1 MPKCK
6 NDPKRSYKG
15 TEPSPKGIG
24 YCAHAEKSGS
34 KKKGKD
40 GNMWIIKEVKGS
52 KRWFK
57 YSNEKSESPNKND
70 TSKNKSSGKYN
81 LLSFRHWHS
90 WIPEVAFMISRN
102 DEDLRYKYTKT
113 PIAYFDD
120 QGNLYFGNIPSQ
132 KEIVIIP
139 KKDITMKILS
149 NYRVTPHIGLY
160 FTLNRNKYIIKI
172 WTVANP
178 TIEQEKIY
186 KLIGFK
192 QPKLIGYTNI
202 SDKKGNNARKTGKIL
217 ELVPKEWNSSEIID
231 SNYGITFL
239 LNKKEVKNILSKL
252 ENANKKVITSNKII
266 IYLPAGFGYLGKEYK
281 KSDGF
286 TVKDI
291 LMKAVE
297 LYPVMIKNFGYA
309 QAVWKDGK
317 PSRYYYIY
325 SPSPKMKSIKSSR
338 NTATI
343 IKGNEVFIGLEG

>member
-81 LLSFRHWHS
+81 LLSFRQWHS
-90 WIPEVAFMISRN
+90 WIPEGAFMISRN

-139 KKDITMKILS
+139 ISIVNKLVAKHIKQSVIILLLFFIILQKI
-149 NYRVTPHIGLY
+149 
-160 FTLNRNKYIIKI
+160 
-172 WTVANP
+172 
-178 TIEQEKIY
+178 
-186 KLIGFK
+186 
-192 QPKLIGYTNI
+192 
-202 SDKKGNNARKTGKIL
+202 
-217 ELVPKEWNSSEIID
+217 
-231 SNYGITFL
+231 
-239 LNKKEVKNILSKL
+239 
-252 ENANKKVITSNKII
+252 
-266 IYLPAGFGYLGKEYK
+266 
-281 KSDGF
+281 
-286 TVKDI
+286 
-291 LMKAVE
+291 
-297 LYPVMIKNFGYA
+297 
-309 QAVWKDGK
+309 
-317 PSRYYYIY
+317 
-325 SPSPKMKSIKSSR
+325 
-338 NTATI
+338 
-343 IKGNEVFIGLEG
+343 